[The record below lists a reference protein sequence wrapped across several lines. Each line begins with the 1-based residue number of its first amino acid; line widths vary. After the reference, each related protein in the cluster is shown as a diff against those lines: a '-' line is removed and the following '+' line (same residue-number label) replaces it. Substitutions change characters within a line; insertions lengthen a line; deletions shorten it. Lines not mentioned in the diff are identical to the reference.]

1 MCLMLVTVLVF
12 LVILSILIL
21 VHELGH
27 FTAAKKLGIKVEEF
41 GFGLPPKIFGIKKGE
56 TLYSVNW
63 LPLGGFVKLFGE
75 EGEESGR
82 RRKKPS
88 PNLRKRAFYAK
99 PAWQKVVVL
108 LAGVGMNFLLA
119 VVVISYLF
127 TQGVMV
133 PTNRV
138 HIEQVLPNS
147 PAASVGLMDK
157 DIIKKIIIPEKSKA
171 GEVTKLTTID
181 IKSGDQLTKT
191 TKAYLGEQLVLV
203 IERGGQELSVNIV
216 PRKEYPQNE
225 GPMGI
230 IISNFEE
237 KRYPIWQAPVLGMKE
252 SVFLSY
258 ELGRGIA
265 TTLWKLVSFQPVAR
279 DVAGP
284 IGIAQMTG
292 QAVKSGESAVL
303 ELLGLLSL
311 NLAIVNVL
319 PFPALDGGRLLFVV
333 IEGVTGKKLHTNW
346 ERYIHQVGMI
356 ILLMLMLLV
365 TINDLLRI
373 FAK

>member
-75 EGEESGR
+75 EGEESGK